1 MNDLNQIIR
10 DCQNNKRKSQQLLYE
25 MFASKMFGVCL
36 RYCKNRTEAED
47 CLQEG
52 FIKVFSKIHLFGFK
66 GSFEGWVR
74 RIIVN
79 TVIEYF
85 RKRQPE
91 ILVDEFPLIKEEEEE
106 VYIPV
111 VKENEL
117 MDMIQELPPKYR
129 VVFNMYAIEGYTHK
143 EIAEETGVSVG
154 TSKSNLSRAR
164 QWLKQ
169 RIEDK
174 VKRKKQIVC

>member
-1 MNDLNQIIR
+1 
-10 DCQNNKRKSQQLLYE
+10 
-25 MFASKMFGVCL
+25 
-36 RYCKNRTEAED
+36 
-47 CLQEG
+47 
-52 FIKVFSKIHLFGFK
+52 LFGFK

-85 RKRQPE
+85 RKKQPE
-91 ILVDEFPLIKEEEEE
+91 ILVDEFPVVKEEEEE
-106 VYIPV
+106 VYFPRV
-111 VKENEL
+111 QENEL
-117 MDMIQELPPKYR
+117 MEMIQELPPKYR

-143 EIAEETGVSVG
+143 EIAEEIGISVG
-154 TSKSNLSRAR
+154 TSKSNLSRSR

-169 RIEDK
+169 RIEER

>member
-1 MNDLNQIIR
+1 MNDLNQIIQ
-10 DCQNNKRKSQQLLYE
+10 DCQNNKRKAQQLLYE

-36 RYCKNRTEAED
+36 RYCKNHAEAED

-74 RIIVN
+74 RIVVN

-85 RKRQPE
+85 RKKQPE
-91 ILVDEFPLIKEEEEE
+91 ILVDEFPIIKEEEVE
-106 VYIPV
+106 VYMPV
-111 VKENEL
+111 INEKEL
-117 MDMIQELPPKYR
+117 LLMIQELPPKYK

-143 EIAEETGVSVG
+143 EIAEETGISIG

-174 VKRKKQIVC
+174 VKSKKQIVC